1 MVKPRYEEASSEA
14 YNLLKR
20 AKELEDRIEKA
31 APNFAVTF
39 NTDPQDVMLV
49 SESGGH
55 TRNAHYTTNQH
66 LLESTDVAN
75 KGATSES
82 VNIDTIPMNE
92 RGDQSGRLVEG

>member
-1 MVKPRYEEASSEA
+1 MVKPRYEEASTEA
-14 YNLLKR
+14 YDLLKR

-31 APNFAVTF
+31 APNFVTSF
-39 NTDPQDVMLV
+39 NTNPQDVMLV

-66 LLESTDVAN
+66 LLDSTDVAN

-82 VNIDTIPMNE
+82 VNLDGIPMNE